1 LIVITKW
8 LSLAAAGLFLLP
20 GSSALAQNIS
30 APSVQSSSSI
40 QAYDIN
46 GEQTLVGTV
55 LTYTASSQTAPHG
68 PRLTLQTSSGVVD
81 VHLGDV
87 RTLSANHF
95 AIQTGDTLRIIGEN
109 VSLANNTTQFL
120 ARILQKGTQAIAVR
134 TTRGFPIPPSH
145 PVDASNAKNQAGVM

>member
-1 LIVITKW
+1 MTTKW

-20 GSSALAQNIS
+20 GNSALAQSNS
-30 APSVQSSSSI
+30 APSVQSSASI

-46 GEQTLVGTV
+46 RERTLVGIV

-87 RTLSANHF
+87 RTLSVNRF
-95 AIQTGDTLRIIGEN
+95 TIQPGDTLRIIGEN
-109 VSLANNTTQFL
+109 VSFANNTTQFL

-134 TTRGFPIPPSH
+134 TTRGFLIPPSH
-145 PVDASNAKNQAGVM
+145 PIDASNAKKQAGVM